1 MARQYIKTHKDIDIL
16 KDTETG
22 YYFLH
27 TEIFPFETIL
37 DAVRFINLVTPT
49 FIEKERYSI
58 EVDAGISYQ
67 EHLGYQL
74 N

>member
-1 MARQYIKTHKDIDIL
+1 MVRQYIKTHKDIDIL

-22 YYFLH
+22 YYFLN
-27 TEIFPFETIL
+27 TEVFPFETVF
-37 DAVRFINLVTPT
+37 DAVRWINIVTPT
-49 FIEKERYSI
+49 LIEKERYSI

>member
-1 MARQYIKTHKDIDIL
+1 MARQYIKTHKGIDIL

-27 TEIFPFETIL
+27 TEVFPFESVAE
-37 DAVRFINLVTPT
+37 AVRWINWVTPT
-49 FIEKERYSI
+49 LIVKDRYSI
-58 EVDAGISYQ
+58 EIDAGVSVQ